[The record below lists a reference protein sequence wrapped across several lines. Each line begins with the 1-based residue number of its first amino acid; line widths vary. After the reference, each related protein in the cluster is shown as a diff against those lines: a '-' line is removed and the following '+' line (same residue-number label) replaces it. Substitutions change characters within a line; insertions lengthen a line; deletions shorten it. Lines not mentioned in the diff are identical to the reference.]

1 MKGTIQELEGFK
13 GGGKEQSIRASVR
26 SVPSNPTPFANAKL
40 LPNKTPSKNPSSSL
54 SFRIRAMDSLQPSK
68 LFPA

>member
-1 MKGTIQELEGFK
+1 MQELEGFK
-13 GGGKEQSIRASVR
+13 GGGKEQSIRSPVR

-40 LPNKTPSKNPSSSL
+40 LPSQTPSKNLSSSL
-54 SFRIRAMDSLQPSK
+54 SFRIRAMDSLQPFK